1 MSISPSSLS
10 VSKCSKSFGH
20 LSDAGK
26 PEEKRQKKPKG
37 ASDFLAAHGTA
48 TLSQRQAFLLPSPTH
63 PTSSSGPEI
72 SCFACLDYDK
82 MDVEKVA
89 VLQVKRQ
96 ERWNNTQW
104 NAIKTIT
111 NGKYKRYRRH
121 TVIASAKI
129 NRTYPTSINEQVTW
143 PGTNIDEFDLCRS
156 FWCSKSCSM
165 VQIRWFLHVKKTS
178 DGVKSH
184 LSLSSAT
191 WSDTVRLWAGPLGG
205 PSLIT
210 ASPEGTPHSIRSGE
224 SSSEPDNE
232 SINESINDSHHDSG

>member
-1 MSISPSSLS
+1 ML
-10 VSKCSKSFGH
+10 KKFRH

-26 PEEKRQKKPKG
+26 PEEKRQKNPKG
-37 ASDFLAAHGTA
+37 ESDFLAAHGTV
-48 TLSQRQAFLLPSPTH
+48 TLSRRQAFLLPSPTH

-72 SCFACLDYDK
+72 SFAYLDYDK

-96 ERWNNTQW
+96 ERWNNRQW

-129 NRTYPTSINEQVTW
+129 NRTHRTSINEKVTW

-156 FWCSKSCSM
+156 FGVRKAVRWFKLW
-165 VQIRWFLHVKKTS
+165 IRWFLHVKKTS
-178 DGVKSH
+178 DGLKSH

-191 WSDTVRLWAGPLGG
+191 WSDKGRLWAGPLGG
-205 PSLIT
+205 PLGVQRHWWAKSHQGLAWRDT
-210 ASPEGTPHSIRSGE
+210 A
-224 SSSEPDNE
+224 
-232 SINESINDSHHDSG
+232 